1 VVVTELRER
10 IIEGVGRFPGY
21 SAEYRKVEVL
31 FEHQVL
37 VACGVLDLVEAM
49 ASIHPEWRKKPL
61 SNFRTPI
68 GFRG

>member
-1 VVVTELRER
+1 MVVTELRER

-37 VACGVLDLVEAM
+37 VAFGVLDLVDPDGVDPSRMAQEA
-49 ASIHPEWRKKPL
+49 AFH
-61 SNFRTPI
+61 FRTSI